1 MTIKANIMNGTDSR
15 TEGAVGAPA
24 RRWPIIVARVL
35 TIGLG
40 LAAVAWA
47 ALIAPLALRQATM
60 VPLGIKIIAG
70 ERFKAG
76 VLEQYLAGAYA
87 GAADGLC
94 QPLAL
99 RTLAVARLRLA
110 EEAISDGNADLIT
123 RTQSEGEAALRRSLF
138 CMPTDAF
145 LWFALFWIENSMR
158 GLQEKNFEL
167 LRLSYRTGPNEG
179 WLAIR
184 RNRLAVA
191 LYPGLPADLK
201 QAAADEF
208 AQLVRSDLITE
219 AAEIFAG
226 PGTQVRSILLQRLQG
241 IDEKKLRF
249 LSILLAGK
257 GIDDV
262 FPEFDTSSRF
272 RRR

>member
-1 MTIKANIMNGTDSR
+1 MDSR
-15 TEGAVGAPA
+15 TEGVVGTGA
-24 RRWPIIVARVL
+24 RRWPVIAARVF
-35 TIGLG
+35 TVGMG
-40 LAAVAWA
+40 LAAIGWAAVIAPVAWRQA
-47 ALIAPLALRQATM
+47 SMAPLGT
-60 VPLGIKIIAG
+60 KIIAG
-70 ERFKAG
+70 ERFKPG
-76 VLEQYLAGAYA
+76 VLEQYLSGSQAGAV
-87 GAADGLC
+87 DELC

-110 EEAISDGNADLIT
+110 EEAISAGNADLIR
-123 RTQSEGEAALRRSLF
+123 RTQSDGEAALQRSLS
-138 CMPTDAF
+138 CTPTDPF

-158 GLQEKNFEL
+158 GLQEKNFAL

-191 LYPGLPADLK
+191 LYPGLPVDLK

-208 AQLVRSDLITE
+208 AQLVKSDLITE
-219 AAEIFAG
+219 AADIFAG
-226 PGTQVRSILLQRLQG
+226 PGRQVRNILLQHLQG
-241 IDEKKLRF
+241 VDEKKLRF
-249 LSILLAGK
+249 LSILLAEK

-262 FPEFDTSSRF
+262 FPELDTSSRL

>member
-1 MTIKANIMNGTDSR
+1 MNATDSR
-15 TEGAVGAPA
+15 TEGVVSA
-24 RRWPIIVARVL
+24 RWPIIAARVL

-40 LAAVAWA
+40 MAAVAWA
-47 ALIAPLALRQATM
+47 APMAPVAWRQAAV

-76 VLEQYLAGAYA
+76 VLEQYLAGAQA
-87 GAADGLC
+87 GVVDGLC

-99 RTLAVARLRLA
+99 RTLAVVRLRLA
-110 EEAISDGNADLIT
+110 EEAISDGNAELIT
-123 RTQSEGEAALRRSLF
+123 RTQSEGDAALRRALS
-138 CMPTDAF
+138 CTPTDAF

-158 GLQEKNFEL
+158 GLQDKNFEL

-219 AAEIFAG
+219 AADIFAG
-226 PGTQVRSILLQRLQG
+226 PGTQIRSILLQRLRG

-249 LSILLAGK
+249 LSALLAGR

-272 RRR
+272 RQH